1 MTEPATTSSPEISPG
16 GRSSGAGLGL
26 WVCTALVVGNMIGS
40 GVFLLPSSLA
50 PYGGISIVGWLVSA
64 GGAVCLALVFAWL
77 GAALPRV
84 GGPYAYAHEGFGDFG
99 GFWVAWSYW
108 ISIFTTNAALAVAF
122 VSYCT
127 VFVPLLGTL
136 PAAGAVAAV
145 GTLWLLTGV
154 SVLGVREAGRVQ
166 LVTTVLKLL
175 PLVFIA
181 LFGFFSFNPQHFE
194 PFNPTEQSP
203 VGAVIATVTLTLW
216 AFLGLESGT
225 VPAADVK
232 DPSRTIPRATLL
244 GTLLAAVVYIVT
256 TVAVMGIIAPAD
268 LAQSTAP
275 FADAAARIWGGWG
288 RGLIAAGAAV
298 SCFGALNGWVLISG
312 QVPRAAALD
321 RLLPA
326 RFAVLNDRGSPAFGL
341 LFSSGVAT
349 VLIAM
354 NYTRGLV
361 QTFTFLILLATLAT
375 LMPYIF
381 SSMTAVMV
389 ELRKGAG
396 VTGRQIVRLGVAGI
410 AFAYSIVAVVGAG
423 RDTVYW
429 GFLLLLMGLPVYV
442 TMRWRVGES
451 PAAR

>member
-1 MTEPATTSSPEISPG
+1 MTRPATRPSAEPADSGSAAA
-16 GRSSGAGLGL
+16 RGAGLGL

-50 PYGGISIVGWLVSA
+50 RYGGISIVGWLVSA

-77 GAALPRV
+77 GAALPRL
-84 GGPYAYAHEGFGDFG
+84 GGPYAYAREGFGDFG
-99 GFWVAWSYW
+99 GFWVAWAYW
-108 ISIFTTNAALAVAF
+108 ISVWTTNAALAVAF
-122 VSYCT
+122 VSYST
-127 VFVPLLGTL
+127 VFLPALGTSGM
-136 PAAGAVAAV
+136 AGAVAAI

-154 SVLGVREAGRVQ
+154 NLMGVRQAGRVQ
-166 LVTTVLKLL
+166 LATTVLKLL
-175 PLVFIA
+175 PLVAVA
-181 LFGFFSFNPQHFE
+181 LFGFFAFRPQHFV
-194 PFNPTEQSP
+194 PFNPSGDSP
-203 VGAVIATVTLTLW
+203 LGAVMATVTLTLW

-225 VPAADVK
+225 VPAGDVR

-244 GTLLAAVVYIVT
+244 GTLIAAAVYIIT

-268 LAQSTAP
+268 LVESTAP
-275 FADAAARIWGGWG
+275 FADAAAVIWGGWG

-321 RLLPA
+321 HLLPRPLHRLNA
-326 RFAVLNDRGSPAFGL
+326 RGTPAVGL
-341 LFSSGVAT
+341 VFSSGVAT

-361 QTFTFLILLATLAT
+361 ETFTFLILLATLST

-381 SSMTAVMV
+381 SSTTAAML

-396 VTGRQIVRLGVAGI
+396 GRSVVRLAVAAL
-410 AFAYSIVAVVGAG
+410 AFAYSVVAIIGAG

-429 GFLLLLMGLPVYV
+429 GFLLLVLGLPVYGA
-442 TMRWRVGES
+442 MRWRRGGQE
-451 PAAR
+451 AA